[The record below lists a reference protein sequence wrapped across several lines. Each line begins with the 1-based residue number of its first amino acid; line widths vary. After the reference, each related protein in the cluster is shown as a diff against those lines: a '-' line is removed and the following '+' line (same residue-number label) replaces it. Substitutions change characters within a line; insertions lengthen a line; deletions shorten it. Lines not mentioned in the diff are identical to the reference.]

1 MVTYSLSHRKQLRH
15 RLSPCNE
22 LPAIWQKQGLFW
34 GIGYH
39 SRWGE
44 SAGRESLG
52 WSRVQTSEL
61 PTSWKDTCLI
71 WGSYIK
77 FTRVDREKNNNK
89 KKNLQ
94 KGKCCSGSF
103 SSSVEKP
110 RILVGWV
117 LRRLELIFEQS
128 YQKKLWVFLGKTRI
142 EWKGF
147 IGRNI
152 AELSCSVSTASLGF
166 SHLS

>member
-22 LPAIWQKQGLFW
+22 LPAIWQKQGMFW

-61 PTSWKDTCLI
+61 PTSWKDTCLV

-77 FTRVDREKNNNK
+77 FTRVDREKKQNK
-89 KKNLQ
+89 TKKTSR
-94 KGKCCSGSF
+94 KE
-103 SSSVEKP
+103 SVAQE
-110 RILVGWV
+110 I
-117 LRRLELIFEQS
+117 
-128 YQKKLWVFLGKTRI
+128 
-142 EWKGF
+142 
-147 IGRNI
+147 
-152 AELSCSVSTASLGF
+152 
-166 SHLS
+166 SHLVLKNRESLWDGSSGDWSWFSNNYIRKSFEFSWARPGLSEKDLLAEIFQNWAAQCPQLH